1 MVREIK
7 MTNKIKPIHIVKV
20 IFMVCVTGVLLYW
33 ILGEIFLP
41 AENQAKESAFYSFSD
56 GWVWLKSDGTCEE
69 IQIPGKCMAERNEL
83 VIVENTLPENVDDN
97 LYFCI
102 RSSKQ
107 EMNVYIDNTLRYTY
121 STSETRL
128 FGKLSAVAWVF
139 IELDSDDAGKPIRVE
154 VQSDS
159 SYSGVFH
166 DIFYGEKWDI
176 WLYFW
181 DIYGVE
187 LLISLFMMILSVA
200 SIFISV
206 SLRITYKKNF
216 DIEYLGWAVFL
227 ASVWILANSVFRQ
240 ILFPS
245 ISVISDMAFFM
256 VMLLPIPFMFY
267 LNSVQDGRYEKA
279 YVIASI
285 LDLLDFAV
293 CTILHIFNIVD
304 FTDTIKYMAVFCVI
318 SISLL
323 AITLFIDLFTGR
335 IKSYRLVA
343 IGIFVTCIMAVVQ
356 LIIYF
361 TWTNQFSGSYIAIG
375 LVVILAI
382 AFVNTMQ
389 DILHTEKEKQQAVF
403 SNEAKSKFLANMSHE
418 IRTPINAVLGMDAMI
433 LRESKDESIK
443 EYALNIQNA
452 GQTLLALI
460 NDILDFSKIESGK
473 MELVP
478 VEYDFSSMIHDAV
491 NMIMM
496 KAENKGLKTI
506 VSVENTL
513 PSRLFGDE
521 GRIRQILI
529 NLLNNAVKYTKEGSV
544 SLNVTGVIQDNEV
557 CLTFEV
563 EDTGMGIKE
572 EDISK
577 LFARFE
583 RIEEEK
589 NKNIEGTGLGISITM
604 QLLKLMD
611 SELKV
616 ESEYGKGSRFSFE
629 LKQWIVSN
637 EPIGNLEER
646 IKHQSSDYKYR
657 VSFTAP
663 KAQLL
668 VVDDNTINR
677 TVFVNL
683 LKQTKVQI
691 DEADSGM
698 ACLEKIKEKRYDLIF
713 LDHMMPEM
721 DGIETLHNM
730 KASDSHL
737 CSDTPIIALTANAIA
752 GAHEMYL
759 KEGFTE
765 YLSKPIQPEKLEK
778 MIVSMLPK
786 ELLKEYEDSVVDTN
800 SEEDK
805 LPDIEGIDWEIAL
818 QNASSYDNLKETLFV
833 VCSTMEGEANA
844 LEEFYNKICNNE
856 DAIQDYRIKVHAM
869 KSSAA
874 LIGAMDLSR
883 MAKELETAATD
894 HNKEKIKENTS
905 AFLQEWLLYKE
916 KLSSCIEQESAK
928 KQIEDVSDILILL
941 QELKEAME
949 NLDIDLAD
957 EVMNK
962 LRQYKYISKVQADM
976 DRLSTCVVNLDSE
989 QAQTLIEE
997 IMNEL

>member
-1 MVREIK
+1 MSEK
-7 MTNKIKPIHIVKV
+7 LKPIKIVKF
-20 IFMVCVTGVLLYW
+20 IFMLCVIGVLLYW
-33 ILGEIFLP
+33 ILGEIFMP
-41 AENQAKESAFYSFSD
+41 AENRVEDSAFYPFSD
-56 GWVWLKSDGTCEE
+56 GWVWIKDDGTREE
-69 IQIPGKCMAERNEL
+69 IQIPGKCPAERNEL
-83 VIVENTLPENVDDN
+83 IVVENTLPENVDDN
-97 LYFCI
+97 LYLCI

-107 EMNVYIDNTLRYTY
+107 EMNVYIDNALRYTY

-128 FGKLSAVAWVF
+128 FGKVSAVAWVF
-139 IELDSDDAGKPIRVE
+139 IELNSEDAGKIIRIE
-154 VQSDS
+154 EQTDS

-166 DIFYGEKWDI
+166 DIFYGEKWDV

-181 DIYGVE
+181 EIYGVE
-187 LLISLFMMILSVA
+187 LLISIFMMILSVA
-200 SIFISV
+200 TIFISF
-206 SLRITYKKNF
+206 SLRISYKKNF

-245 ISVISDMAFFM
+245 LSVISDMAFFM

-267 LNSVQDGRYEKA
+267 MNGVQQRRYEKA
-279 YVIASI
+279 YIIATI
-285 LDLLDFAV
+285 LDLLDFFV
-293 CTILHIFNIVD
+293 CTSLHIFNIVD
-304 FTDTIKYMAVFCVI
+304 FTDTIKYMAIFCVI

-323 AITLFIDLFTGR
+323 AITLVIDIFTGH
-335 IKSYRLVA
+335 IKNYRLVA
-343 IGIFVTCIMAVVQ
+343 LGIFVTCIMAVVQ
-356 LIIYF
+356 LVIYF
-361 TWTNQFSGSYIAIG
+361 TWTNQFSGSFIAIG

-382 AFVNTMQ
+382 AFVNTMK
-389 DILHTEKEKQQAVF
+389 DILHTEKEKQKAVF

-433 LRESKDESIK
+433 LRESNDESIK

-496 KAENKGLKTI
+496 KAENKGLKTV
-506 VSVENTL
+506 VSVEKTI

-544 SLNVTGVIQDNEV
+544 SLNVTGDIQDNEV
-557 CLTFEV
+557 CLTFVV
-563 EDTGMGIKE
+563 EDTGIGIKE

-616 ESEYGKGSRFSFE
+616 ESEYGKGSRFSFV
-629 LKQWIVSN
+629 LKQWIVNN

-646 IKHQSSDYKYR
+646 IKQHASDYKYR

-663 KAQLL
+663 NAHVL

-677 TVFVNL
+677 TVFINL
-683 LKQTKVQI
+683 LKQTKIQI
-691 DEADSGM
+691 DEAKSGM
-698 ACLEKIKEKRYDLIF
+698 ECLEKVQEKRYDLIF

-721 DGIETLHNM
+721 DGVETLHHM
-730 KASDSHL
+730 KAMNTYP
-737 CSDTPIIALTANAIA
+737 CKDTPVIALTANAIS

-778 MIVSMLPK
+778 MIVSMLPQ
-786 ELLKEYEDSVVDTN
+786 ELVEEYETVDCAGN
-800 SEEDK
+800 DESIS
-805 LPDIEGIDWEIAL
+805 LPDVDGIDWDIAL
-818 QNASSYDNLKETLFV
+818 QHASNLENLKETLFV
-833 VCSTMEGEANA
+833 LYTTLDGDADELEA
-844 LEEFYNKICNNE
+844 YYTKMRNN
-856 DAIQDYRIKVHAM
+856 DGNAIQNYRIKVHAM
-869 KSSAA
+869 KSSAS
-874 LIGAMDLSR
+874 LIGAMKLSQS
-883 MAKELETAATD
+883 AKELEDAAKTNDTD
-894 HNKEKIKENTS
+894 FITENTITFIKDWRS
-905 AFLQEWLLYKE
+905 YKD
-916 KLSSCIEQESAK
+916 KLAVCIETEEK
-928 KQIEDVSDILILL
+928 KQVEDVTDILNAL
-941 QELKEAME
+941 QELKYAMD
-949 NLDIDLAD
+949 NLDIDTAD
-957 EVMNK
+957 EIMNQ
-962 LRQYKYISKVQADM
+962 LRQYEYSPEVQEDM
-976 DRLSTCVVNLDSE
+976 EQLSVHVVNLDSE
-989 QAQTLIEE
+989 QAQEVIDMLISK
-997 IMNEL
+997 L